1 MSGRWYPLPVSR
13 RTAAWTAIA
22 LLGIAT
28 GALLFWRTRAAKASA
43 ADVILITVDTL
54 RADAV
59 GNARVRTPFLDG
71 LAARGTVFTR
81 AHAHNV
87 VTLPSHANILTG
99 LLPWQHGIRDNA
111 GFTLD
116 AKHPTLAR
124 ELQSLG
130 YATGAFVSAFP
141 LDSRFGLDRGFE
153 VYDDEYAPTS
163 GALDFAVQERA
174 GSETLTRAAAWWHSV
189 KGRKRFLWIHLYE
202 PHAPY
207 LPPSPHREQYP
218 NDPYLGE
225 VAATD
230 AMLARTLDPLLRES
244 PHAMV
249 ILTGDHGEALGDHGE
264 KTHGLFAYESTLAV
278 PLIVVD
284 GTRKP
289 ARDARYVQHVDLAPT
304 ILEHAGGKAPQEWKG
319 ASLFKPGDRPPTY
332 FEALSASLNRGWAP
346 LVGVLHGGRKLI
358 ELPLPELYDLAADPA
373 ERTNRFADDRRG
385 VTALRTILKEGAP
398 ANASPQRKVS
408 SEEQATLLSL
418 GYLSG
423 TSAKTSY
430 TAEDDPKNLVALDNQ
445 LHDAIAAYQAGD
457 LARALE
463 HGRAL
468 VAARPDMQIAQEL
481 VGFLLAESARPDEA
495 IRVLER
501 RVAAGRAT
509 ESVRIR
515 LGLLLSETGRAKEA
529 IALLQPFADRTDADL
544 DADLVNAYG
553 IALADS
559 GNVPEAVRQFE
570 RILRIDPRNARACQN
585 LGIVALRAGQ
595 TERARTYLEKA
606 LALDANLP
614 LALNALGVVE
624 ARGGNAAAAVVR
636 WSRAVQLDNTQF
648 DALFNLGMVAAD
660 EGRRDVARRALRDF
674 LDRAPA
680 ARFEAERRQAEE
692 MLRSLE

>member
-1 MSGRWYPLPVSR
+1 MSR

-22 LLGIAT
+22 VIGIVT
-28 GALLFWRTRAAKASA
+28 GALLFLRTRAANAPA
-43 ADVILITVDTL
+43 ADVILITIDTL
-54 RADAV
+54 RADAI
-59 GNARVRTPFLDG
+59 GNTRVRTPYLDA

-116 AKHPTLAR
+116 AKHPTLAA
-124 ELQSLG
+124 ELQALG

-141 LDSRFGLDRGFE
+141 LDSRFGLDRGFD

-174 GSETLTRAAAWWHSV
+174 GTETLARAAAWWNAAA
-189 KGRKRFLWIHLYE
+189 GRKRFLWVHLYE

-207 LPPSPHREQYP
+207 LPPTPFRDQYP

-230 AMLARTLDPLLRES
+230 AMLAATLDPLLRES
-244 PHAMV
+244 PNAMIV
-249 ILTGDHGEALGDHGE
+249 VTGDHGEALGDHGE

-284 GTRKP
+284 GAHKP
-289 ARDARYVQHVDLAPT
+289 ARDTRHVQHVDIAPT
-304 ILEHAGGKAPQEWKG
+304 ILASAGGQSPQPWKG
-319 ASLFKPGDRPPTY
+319 TSLFTPGTRPPTY

-346 LVGVLHGGRKLI
+346 LVGVLHDGKKLI

-373 ERTNRFADDRRG
+373 ERTNRFAEDRRG
-385 VTALRTILKEGAP
+385 VTALRTILRDGAP
-398 ANASPQRKVS
+398 ANANASRKVS
-408 SEEQATLLSL
+408 TEEQATLLSL

-445 LHDAIAAYQAGD
+445 LHEAIAAYQAGD
-457 LARALE
+457 LAHALE

-509 ESVRIR
+509 EGVRIR
-515 LGLLLSETGRAKEA
+515 LGLLLSEAGRAREA
-529 IALLQPFADRTDADL
+529 IALLQPFADRSDPDL
-544 DADLVNAYG
+544 LNAYG

-559 GNVPEAVRQFE
+559 GKPSEAVRQFE
-570 RILRIDPRNARACQN
+570 RILSADARNARAHQN
-585 LGIVALRAGQ
+585 LGIVALRAGETQ
-595 TERARTYLEKA
+595 RARASLEKA
-606 LALDANLP
+606 LALDPKLP

-624 ARGGNAAAAVVR
+624 ARGGNAAAAVER
-636 WSRAVQLDNTQF
+636 WSRAVALDATQF

-680 ARFEAERRQAEE
+680 ERFRVERNQAEE
-692 MLRSLE
+692 MLRSL